1 MRLTLVQIG
10 MIILFTSIGF
20 ARKSNAQEILNRQVS
35 LHIENQD
42 IKSILSEVEQLTSVK
57 FMYSSEIIQVRR
69 RVSFLAKNEKLS
81 SVLDRLLSPLKINYE
96 VSNKKILLT
105 SSDKEIEKQQSS
117 NTSEQLAPLAWEI
130 TGIIKNASGESI
142 PSVTIREEG
151 TNNGT
156 VSNAD
161 GKYTISVRNGQ
172 STLLFSMIGYVS
184 TRVPV
189 GTQKVINVS
198 LVEDNLQLGEVVVIG
213 YGTQKI

>member
-1 MRLTLVQIG
+1 LSKSVRKIAQNIQNYEKKIDLQSFLLRIMRLTLVQIG

-35 LHIENQD
+35 LHIDNQD

-130 TGIIKNASGESI
+130 TGIIKMPLENQY
-142 PSVTIREEG
+142 R
-151 TNNGT
+151 
-156 VSNAD
+156 
-161 GKYTISVRNGQ
+161 
-172 STLLFSMIGYVS
+172 
-184 TRVPV
+184 
-189 GTQKVINVS
+189 VS
-198 LVEDNLQLGEVVVIG
+198 LYERKAQTMVQFLMPMENIR
-213 YGTQKI
+213 